1 MSRPSRADAF
11 ELSDLIVDYDP
22 DTLERRDVTLATVL
36 ARLPG
41 PASARRVAR
50 SLASPTGVLDRAR
63 VDAVLVRSH
72 LELQRLHEEFRV
84 GALMRDLIAPMIGV
98 VRPHAGGRRIRVVDL
113 GCGMGFVVRW
123 LAACGRL
130 GADVELIGADCNRA
144 LVTAAQRLADE
155 ERLDCRFVAANAF
168 ALREPADVIV
178 SIGVLHHF
186 RGDELTAVFAQHQRS
201 TATGF
206 VHVDIRPTA
215 IAPIGS
221 WIFHRARMREPLA
234 RFDGVR
240 SVVRAHHADALRG
253 AITAGAPGFAPALVD
268 ARPGVAGLLRIFQA
282 AVGVR
287 GVGGEALREAYR
299 GFGSR
304 VELA

>member
-1 MSRPSRADAF
+1 VTF
-11 ELSDLIVDYDP
+11 ELSDLVVDYDP
-22 DTLERRDVTLATVL
+22 DTLERRDVLLDTVL
-36 ARLPG
+36 SRLPS

-50 SLASPTGVLDRAR
+50 SLAADGGVLDRAR

-84 GALMRDLIAPMIGV
+84 GALMRDLVAPMIAV
-98 VRPHAGGRRIRVVDL
+98 ARQRAGGRRLRVVDL
-113 GCGMGFVVRW
+113 GCGMGFAVRW
-123 LAACGRL
+123 LAARGGL
-130 GADVELIGADCNRA
+130 GADVDLIGADCNRA
-144 LVTAAQRLADE
+144 LITAAQRLAAE
-155 ERLDCRFVAANAF
+155 EGLDCRFVAANAF
-168 ALREPADVIV
+168 ALREPADVII

-186 RGDELTAVFAQHQRS
+186 RGDGLAAVFAQHERS
-201 TATGF
+201 PATGF
-206 VHVDIRPTA
+206 VHVDIRPTP

-240 SVVRAHHADALRG
+240 SVVRAHRADTLRR
-253 AITAGAPGFAPALVD
+253 AIASGAPGFALALVD

-287 GVGGEALREAYR
+287 GVSGEALREAYR

>member
-1 MSRPSRADAF
+1 MPRADAF
-11 ELSDLIVDYDP
+11 ELSDLVVDYDP
-22 DTLERRDVTLATVL
+22 DTLERRDVSLDTVL
-36 ARLPG
+36 ARLPS

-50 SLASPTGVLDRAR
+50 SLAADDGRLDRAR

-84 GALMRDLIAPMIGV
+84 GALMRDLVAPMIDV
-98 VRPHAGGRRIRVVDL
+98 ARQRAGGRRIRVVDL

-123 LAACGRL
+123 LAARGGL
-130 GADVELIGADCNRA
+130 GSDVELVGADCNQA
-144 LVTAAQRLADE
+144 LITAAQRLATE

-168 ALREPADVIV
+168 ALREPADVIL

-186 RGDELTAVFAQHQRS
+186 QGDGLAAVFAQHERS
-201 TATGF
+201 PATGF
-206 VHVDIRPTA
+206 VHVDIRPTP

-221 WIFHRARMREPLA
+221 WIFHRSRMREPLA

-240 SVVRAHHADALRG
+240 SVVRAHRADTLRHAIAR
-253 AITAGAPGFAPALVD
+253 GAPGFSLALVD

-282 AVGVR
+282 AIGVR
-287 GVGGEALREAYR
+287 AVDGAALAAAYR
-299 GFGSR
+299 GFGR
-304 VELA
+304 RFELA

>member
-1 MSRPSRADAF
+1 VTF
-11 ELSDLIVDYDP
+11 ELSDLVVHYDP
-22 DTLERRDVTLATVL
+22 DTLERRDVHLDTVL
-36 ARLPG
+36 SHLPS

-50 SLASPTGVLDRAR
+50 SLAGDGGVLDRAR

-84 GALMRDLIAPMIGV
+84 GALMRDLVAPMIDV
-98 VRPHAGGRRIRVVDL
+98 ARRRAGGRRLRVVDL

-123 LAACGRL
+123 LAARGGL
-130 GADVELIGADCNRA
+130 GADVDLIGADCNRA
-144 LVTAAQRLADE
+144 LVTAAQRLAAE
-155 ERLDCRFVAANAF
+155 EGLDCRFVAANAF
-168 ALREPADVIV
+168 ALREPADVII

-186 RGDELTAVFAQHQRS
+186 RGDGLVSVFAQHEQS
-201 TATGF
+201 PATGF
-206 VHVDIRPTA
+206 VHVDIRPTPV
-215 IAPIGS
+215 APIGS

-240 SVVRAHHADALRG
+240 SVVRAHRADALRR
-253 AITAGAPGFAPALVD
+253 AIAAGSPGFALALVD

-287 GVGGEALREAYR
+287 GLDGDALVEAYR